1 MWCLAVAAVLF
12 WMKSAM
18 FLRLCRVELA
28 VGSAGSL
35 FASSVCA
42 EGGWGEAATGFGH
55 LGVLLVV
62 PWGTLVSVFL

>member
-1 MWCLAVAAVLF
+1 
-12 WMKSAM
+12 M